1 MYDTQNA
8 EWLSRRFRKAAP
20 PLHFIRSRLVLSSF
34 GTLLEE
40 GTDGE
45 LNAQIE

>member
-1 MYDTQNA
+1 MNYTCMTHRMQNGCQ
-8 EWLSRRFRKAAP
+8 EDLE

-45 LNAQIE
+45 VNAQIE